1 MQRVLTVSAGPTHSF
16 SKALRPRIDLI
27 AGEGVAGDAH
37 CGVTVKHR
45 SRVAVDPTKPNLR
58 QVHLIHHELFAEL
71 AAAGFSVRPGDL
83 GENLLTEGVDLL
95 NLPRG
100 ARLMLGAG
108 AVIEITGLRNP
119 CNQLS
124 AFQPGLMEALVWRA
138 GDGTLI
144 RKAGVMAVVLQGGP
158 VHPGD
163 LIEVTL
169 PQGPHERL
177 ERV

>member
-108 AVIEITGLRNP
+108 AIIEITGLRNP
-119 CNQLS
+119 CNQLN

>member
-16 SKALRPRIDLI
+16 SKSLRPRIDLI
-27 AGEGVAGDAH
+27 AGEGIAGDAH
-37 CGVTVKHR
+37 RGVTVKHR

-58 QVHLIHHELFAEL
+58 QIHLIHHELFAEL
-71 AAAGFSVRPGDL
+71 GAAGFSVRPGDL

-100 ARLMLGAG
+100 ARLRLGDD

-119 CNQLS
+119 CTQLN
-124 AFQPGLMEALVWRA
+124 AFQPGLMDALVWRA
-138 GDGTLI
+138 GDGSII
-144 RKAGVMAVVLQGGP
+144 RKAGVMGIVLQGGP
-158 VHPGD
+158 VQPGD
-163 LIEVTL
+163 LIDVTL
-169 PQGPHERL
+169 PPKPHERL